1 MVQLHK
7 WEAERPAAY
16 EAQAAAR
23 QRPLETGIHTEP
35 LLDEDDVIP
44 SVIEMLVKDICYNI
58 QINKFS
64 ALPWP
69 ARVYH

>member
-23 QRPLETGIHTEP
+23 QRSLENGIHTEP

-64 ALPWP
+64 V
-69 ARVYH
+69 RH

>member
-23 QRPLETGIHTEP
+23 QRPLENGIHTEP

-64 ALPWP
+64 V
-69 ARVYH
+69 RH

>member
-35 LLDEDDVIP
+35 LHDEDDVIP
-44 SVIEMLVKDICYNI
+44 SVIEILVTDICYNI

-64 ALPWP
+64 F
-69 ARVYH
+69 RH

>member
-35 LLDEDDVIP
+35 LLDEDDVIS

-64 ALPWP
+64 V
-69 ARVYH
+69 RH

>member
-23 QRPLETGIHTEP
+23 QRSLETDIYTE
-35 LLDEDDVIP
+35 LLHDEDDVIP
-44 SVIEMLVKDICYNI
+44 SVIEILVTDICYNI

-64 ALPWP
+64 FK
-69 ARVYH
+69 H

>member
-23 QRPLETGIHTEP
+23 QRPLETGIHTKP

-44 SVIEMLVKDICYNI
+44 SVIEMLVKDICYTI

-64 ALPWP
+64 V
-69 ARVYH
+69 RH

>member
-23 QRPLETGIHTEP
+23 QRLLETDIHTE
-35 LLDEDDVIP
+35 LLHDEDDVIP
-44 SVIEMLVKDICYNI
+44 SVIEILVTDICYNI

-64 ALPWP
+64 FK
-69 ARVYH
+69 H

>member
-23 QRPLETGIHTEP
+23 QRPLETGFHTEP
-35 LLDEDDVIP
+35 LHDEDDVIP
-44 SVIEMLVKDICYNI
+44 SVIEILVTDICYNI

-64 ALPWP
+64 V
-69 ARVYH
+69 RH